1 MKTTVDSRSCAGF
14 FASPTIGCGR
24 ETDWPSEIPTATTEE
39 IPSTTPTDVSIV
51 ALTAV
56 PLSMPTEVKGE
67 VSDWV
72 LAARQSTQDYLRP
85 GHNSCGTSQR

>member
-1 MKTTVDSRSCAGF
+1 
-14 FASPTIGCGR
+14 
-24 ETDWPSEIPTATTEE
+24 
-39 IPSTTPTDVSIV
+39 
-51 ALTAV
+51 LTAV